1 MDPGIPVITQL
12 EAMAAA
18 TVVVNWCTFFFAWEK
33 PLDARSHILILIK
46 ATASPSTHHDRY
58 QLRGPDTIVTEDF
71 EREENL
77 SGSQGTERR
86 IQLEFPELE
95 STSISK
101 SIASFRITPLALL
114 STLFWPITSISID
127 LFTKLVPDEGGPSEF
142 PDGTLKIPLF
152 YVQNTMPQHTV
163 LLPAITVGAG
173 VSIFFLLLRPGSI
186 LYLSSWAARL
196 WWAASIS
203 STMLSV
209 CMLAS
214 AILASVF
221 YLLTFPLSPSNC
233 MHACLTGLSN
243 LFKSPFLSTLSLW
256 LGLFFFYRVVS
267 LAAAVISFRSTVGV
281 VFWGRSWVDYI
292 PHFSWH
298 SCLNRPFFLSHNWN
312 THFDCIETSNSW
324 GRLGV
329 QIPASSVTTR
339 ARNCNGKIKL
349 CTDTRSFHVRGRIG
363 PVITTENVKM
373 KFKRI

>member
-1 MDPGIPVITQL
+1 MGGFVLCDKNGQPTKVLTFPHFRRLLDEGVIDFPCLTSSEIQERSNFHPAFALVAFLQAAWFITRCFSRLINASLMDPGIPVITQL

-18 TVVVNWCTFFFAWEK
+18 IVVVNWCTFFFAWEK

-77 SGSQGTERR
+77 SGLQGTERR
-86 IQLEFPELE
+86 IQLEFPELQ

-127 LFTKLVPDEGGPSEF
+127 LFNKLVPEESGPLEF
-142 PDGTLKIPLF
+142 PDGTLNIPLF

-203 STMLSV
+203 STMLTV

-292 PHFSWH
+292 PHF
-298 SCLNRPFFLSHNWN
+298 F
-312 THFDCIETSNSW
+312 
-324 GRLGV
+324 
-329 QIPASSVTTR
+329 
-339 ARNCNGKIKL
+339 
-349 CTDTRSFHVRGRIG
+349 
-363 PVITTENVKM
+363 
-373 KFKRI
+373 